1 MAKEEV
7 LKPKEIII
15 LMTSIEGPIEGKIL
29 TQGMVKIIEKE
40 KYQSI
45 NILWMEN

>member
-15 LMTSIEGPIEGKIL
+15 LMTSIEGLIEGKIL
-29 TQGMVKIIEKE
+29 TQGLIQIIGKE

>member
-15 LMTSIEGPIEGKIL
+15 LMTSIEGNIL
-29 TQGMVKIIEKE
+29 TQGLIQIIEKE